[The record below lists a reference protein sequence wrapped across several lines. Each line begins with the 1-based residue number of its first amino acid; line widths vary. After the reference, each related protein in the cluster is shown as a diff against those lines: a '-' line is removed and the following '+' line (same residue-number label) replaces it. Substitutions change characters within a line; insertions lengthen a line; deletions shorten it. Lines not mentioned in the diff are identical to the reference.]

1 MKTPHEILSKVQAAS
16 VLVIDDNPFMRTLI
30 RGILSHIGVKA
41 IHDAADGI
49 TGLEL
54 VRTLAPTLVLVDWE
68 MPMLTG
74 AEFVR
79 TVRSPATFP
88 LPDVPIIMVTGHGE
102 RWRVLQAL
110 QLGVN
115 EFLVKPVS
123 ANSMLE
129 RMVSIVANPR
139 PIVQLG
145 SYYGPQPRRGFEDL
159 VKSPPV
165 LSVPDPAQSPAAAM
179 ATS

>member
-30 RGILSHIGVKA
+30 RGILAHIGVKA

-145 SYYGPQPRRGFEDL
+145 SYYGPQPRRGIEEL
-159 VKSPPV
+159 VKSAPV
-165 LSVPDPAQSPAAAM
+165 VLAPVPAQSPAAAM
-179 ATS
+179 AT

>member
-30 RGILSHIGVKA
+30 RGILAHIGVKA

-79 TVRSPATFP
+79 TIRSPATFP

-139 PIVQLG
+139 PIVQVG
-145 SYYGPQPRRGFEDL
+145 SYYGPQPRRGFDDL
-159 VKSPPV
+159 VKTQPLAPV
-165 LSVPDPAQSPAAAM
+165 PAETPAAAM
-179 ATS
+179 AT